1 MISEVQRIHLYNMA
15 QKMNQ
20 VLKIDRNQ
28 INAEQIIDISHALDL
43 YELIKIAII
52 NNSKNDAKSIM
63 NAICGLTGAVPI
75 SANGNEIIIYRYSA
89 RSDIKHIEI

>member
-20 VLKIDRNQ
+20 ALKIDRNQ

-43 YELIKIAII
+43 YELIKKQSSII
-52 NNSKNDAKSIM
+52 QKTMLKA
-63 NAICGLTGAVPI
+63 L
-75 SANGNEIIIYRYSA
+75 
-89 RSDIKHIEI
+89 